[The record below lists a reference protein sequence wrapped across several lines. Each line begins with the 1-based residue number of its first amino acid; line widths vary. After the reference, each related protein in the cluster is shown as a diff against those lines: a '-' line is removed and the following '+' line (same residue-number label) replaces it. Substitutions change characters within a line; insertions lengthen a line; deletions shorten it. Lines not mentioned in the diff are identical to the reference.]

1 MKGFVF
7 LILVLTIA
15 VQLSEQQPRR
25 RHRKPT
31 RGRRPLNSVARSP
44 NEPQSYRPIYHLG
57 EPLVHRGPHYAV
69 PPALFV
75 VADREDGLDRR
86 NRRGKGKRGKN
97 TRHRARPSITP
108 ESGVA
113 FIPIEAISDQRP
125 MMDTL
130 DTQMETEN
138 TIRV

>member
-31 RGRRPLNSVARSP
+31 RGRRPFNSVARSP

-57 EPLVHRGPHYAV
+57 EPLVHRRPHSAV

-86 NRRGKGKRGKN
+86 NRRGKGKRGRN
-97 TRHRARPSITP
+97 TIHRARPSITP
-108 ESGVA
+108 
-113 FIPIEAISDQRP
+113 FIPIMAISDPRP
-125 MMDTL
+125 MMMDTL
-130 DTQMETEN
+130 DTQMEVEH